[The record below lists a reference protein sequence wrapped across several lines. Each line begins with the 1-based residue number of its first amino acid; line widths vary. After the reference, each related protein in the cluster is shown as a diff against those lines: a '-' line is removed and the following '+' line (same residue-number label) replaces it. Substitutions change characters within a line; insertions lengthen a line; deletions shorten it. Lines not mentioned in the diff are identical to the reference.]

1 MKTNPLIKVT
11 AEPAYIDTQS
21 DSTANRYVFAYTIR
35 IENTDSTQ
43 VQLLRRYWSIMDANG
58 KVVEVRGDGVIGE
71 QPQLAPGAHYS
82 YTSGAVIETPVGT
95 MQGHYEMVDAA
106 GEEFLAEIPL
116 FRLAVPGILN

>member
-1 MKTNPLIKVT
+1 MKTNPLIKVS
-11 AEPAYIDTQS
+11 AEPIYIDAQS
-21 DSTANRYVFAYTIR
+21 DTEANRYVFAYTIR
-35 IENTDSTQ
+35 IENTDECQ

-71 QPQLAPGAHYS
+71 QPQLAPGVQYS

-95 MQGHYEMVDAA
+95 MHGHYEMQDAQ
-106 GEEFLAEIPL
+106 GNEFLAEIPL

>member
-11 AEPAYIDTQS
+11 AEPAYIDSQS
-21 DSTANRYVFAYTIR
+21 DSAANRYVFAYTIR